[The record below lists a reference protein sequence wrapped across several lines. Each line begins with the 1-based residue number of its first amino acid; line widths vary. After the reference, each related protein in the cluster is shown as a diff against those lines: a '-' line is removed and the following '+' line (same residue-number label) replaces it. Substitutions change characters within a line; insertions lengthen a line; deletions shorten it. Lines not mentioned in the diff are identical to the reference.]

1 MSTCKRR
8 CFFNTRNKEVQHAHT
23 RFIVDDWSSVADDH
37 WLLGNLVDYSCF
49 YRHPGN
55 QYDLQSWQRRRREKK
70 VVEMKNINILGSV
83 YRIIID
89 DYNTPEL
96 KEQNRSG
103 YCFFDAKEIH
113 VEDLDTDPDWKNESS
128 DVKQER
134 TRLILRHEIIHA
146 FLNESGLCQSSN
158 GVDAWAI
165 NEEMVDWMAIQFPKI
180 KKAFEEAGCL

>member
-1 MSTCKRR
+1 
-8 CFFNTRNKEVQHAHT
+8 
-23 RFIVDDWSSVADDH
+23 
-37 WLLGNLVDYSCF
+37 
-49 YRHPGN
+49 
-55 QYDLQSWQRRRREKK
+55 
-70 VVEMKNINILGSV
+70 MKNINILGSV

-96 KEQNRSG
+96 KEQNRVG

-113 VEDLDTDPDWKNESS
+113 VEDLDTDPDWKNENS

-146 FLNESGLCQSSN
+146 FLNEPGLCQSSN
-158 GVDAWAI
+158 SVDAWAI
-165 NEEMVDWMAIQFPKI
+165 NEEMVDWIAIQFPKI